1 MRADCRQRLGLT
13 LAIIGFL
20 GTITTCALP
29 SWKVTAFIGSN
40 NITAELIFE
49 GLWMYCV
56 VQSTGQI
63 KCKVHSSVLTLPQ
76 DLRTARALVVISIII
91 GFFAVLLG
99 VIGNKSV
106 KLLQD
111 EKQKTSGVVFNI
123 AGILVLIAVCWSAN
137 TIMNNFY
144 KPVLKME
151 LGTSL
156 YIGWTSAGLLCLGG
170 GLCSSCPPKGETKC
184 EVAYSKAH
192 STAQV

>member
-1 MRADCRQRLGLT
+1 MRADCRQCLGLT

-40 NITAELIFE
+40 NITAEFIFE

-106 KLLQD
+106 K
-111 EKQKTSGVVFNI
+111 
-123 AGILVLIAVCWSAN
+123 
-137 TIMNNFY
+137 
-144 KPVLKME
+144 
-151 LGTSL
+151 
-156 YIGWTSAGLLCLGG
+156 
-170 GLCSSCPPKGETKC
+170 
-184 EVAYSKAH
+184 
-192 STAQV
+192 

>member
-1 MRADCRQRLGLT
+1 MRAECRHRLGLT

-29 SWKVTAFIGSN
+29 SWKVTAFIGSS

-49 GLWMYCV
+49 GLWMYWV

-91 GFFAVLLG
+91 GFFAVLFG
-99 VIGNKSV
+99 VTGNKSV

-111 EKQKTSGVVFNI
+111 EKQKSKVYIYLYSYSF
-123 AGILVLIAVCWSAN
+123 WSC
-137 TIMNNFY
+137 
-144 KPVLKME
+144 LHHCRH
-151 LGTSL
+151 LG
-156 YIGWTSAGLLCLGG
+156 
-170 GLCSSCPPKGETKC
+170 
-184 EVAYSKAH
+184 AYSSLLEH
-192 STAQV
+192 